1 MKKLVSIPYLTLITL
16 SLLTLL
22 YFGNDSKT
30 DDVLYNEVSEISI
43 VTKNDGNVYSSE
55 VFFNQI
61 NKIFKKYNVSFYK
74 YSYIN
79 EKKLK
84 LLITNILI
92 MSMNIFQMM
101 ILLIKIK

>member
-61 NKIFKKYNVSFYK
+61 NKILKKNNILFYK
-74 YSYIN
+74 YFYMN
-79 EKKLK
+79 KKKL
-84 LLITNILI
+84 NI
-92 MSMNIFQMM
+92 
-101 ILLIKIK
+101 